1 MTGAAGKRLGLMVD
15 RALPPE
21 RLPDIARG
29 VERLGADELWLVE
42 DLGWTGA
49 IATVATALA
58 ATSRLHVGIGIIP
71 APLRSPAVLAMEL
84 ATLERLYPG
93 RLIAGIGHGV
103 GEWMERIGLRT
114 PSPLAL
120 LEESFVAVRA
130 LLSGAELDL
139 EGRAVRIHGTRLV
152 HPPARVPPLIAG
164 VKGPKSLEL
173 AGKVADG
180 TLLAEGSGAAQIV
193 EAHAAAS
200 RGGAGSGHEVS
211 VFVHLAVDDDPEVAR
226 ERIAPAASDAAAF
239 LGIPVGEATVAAGSP
254 ADAAAT
260 VRDLWDAG
268 AASVIVRPVGDDPV
282 GQFERLAGELRRRPG
297 SSG

>member
-1 MTGAAGKRLGLMVD
+1 MTAAARRLGLMVD

-21 RLPDIARG
+21 RLPGIAADA
-29 VERLGADELWLVE
+29 ERLGADELWLVE

-71 APLRSPAVLAMEL
+71 APLRNPAVLAMEL
-84 ATLERLYPG
+84 ATLERLHPG

-103 GEWMERIGLRT
+103 PGWMDLLGLRT

-120 LEESFVAVRA
+120 LEETFIAVRT
-130 LLSGAELDL
+130 LLAGDQLDID
-139 EGRAVRIHGTRLV
+139 GRAVRIRDTRLV
-152 HPPARVPPLIAG
+152 HPPAQMPPLIAG

-173 AGKVADG
+173 AGRVADG

-200 RGGAGSGHEVS
+200 RGGATSGYEVS
-211 VFVHLAVDDDPEVAR
+211 VFVHLAIDDDP
-226 ERIAPAASDAAAF
+226 AAARDRVSPSASEAAEF
-239 LGIPVGEATVAAGSP
+239 LGLPVEEATVAAGSP

-268 AASVIVRPVGDDPV
+268 AASVIVRPVGDDPIA
-282 GQFERLAGELRRRPG
+282 QFERLAGELRRSG
-297 SSG
+297 STD

>member
-1 MTGAAGKRLGLMVD
+1 MTPGARRIGLMVD

-21 RLPDIARG
+21 RLPELATG
-29 VERLGADELWLVE
+29 AERLGADEVWLVE

-58 ATSRLHVGIGIIP
+58 ATSRLRVGIGIIP

-84 ATLERLYPG
+84 ATLERLHPG

-103 GEWMERIGLRT
+103 PEWMARIGVRT

-120 LEESFVAVRA
+120 LEETFGAVRS
-130 LLSGAELDL
+130 LLSGAELDVD
-139 EGRAVRIHGTRLV
+139 GRAVSIHGLQLV
-152 HPPARVPPLIAG
+152 HPPTRVPPLIAG

-173 AGKVADG
+173 AGRIADG
-180 TLLAEGSGAAQIV
+180 TLLAEGSGPAHVV
-193 EAHAAAS
+193 EAHAAAA
-200 RGGAGSGHEVS
+200 RGGGTSGHEVS
-211 VFVHLAVDDDPEVAR
+211 VFVHLAVDADPDAAR
-226 ERIAPAASDAAAF
+226 ARVAPAAADAAGF
-239 LGIPVGEATVAAGSP
+239 LGIPVDQATVAAGTP

-260 VRDLWDAG
+260 VTALWDAG
-268 AASVIVRPVGDDPV
+268 AASVIVRPVGDDPLE
-282 GQFERLAGELRRRPG
+282 QFAAVVAELRMRAA

>member
-1 MTGAAGKRLGLMVD
+1 MTAQRLGLMVD

-21 RLPDIARG
+21 RLPDIARD

-42 DLGWTGA
+42 DLSWTGA
-49 IATVATALA
+49 IATVATALS
-58 ATSRLHVGIGIIP
+58 ATTRLHVGIGIIP
-71 APLRSPAVLAMEL
+71 APLRNPAVLAMEL
-84 ATLERLYPG
+84 ATLERLHPG

-103 GEWMERIGLRT
+103 GEWMDRIGLRT

-120 LEESFVAVRA
+120 LEETFVAVRT
-130 LLSGAELDL
+130 LLAGAELDL

-152 HPPARVPPLIAG
+152 HPPARVPVLIAG

-180 TLLAEGSGAAQIV
+180 TLLAEGSGAAQII
-193 EAHAAAS
+193 EAHAAAT
-200 RGGAGSGHEVS
+200 RGGAASGHEVS
-211 VFVHLAVDDDPEVAR
+211 VFVHLAIDDDPDVAR
-226 ERIAPAASDAAAF
+226 RRIGPAASEAAEF

-282 GQFERLAGELRRRPG
+282 AQFERLAGELSRG
-297 SSG
+297 SGSTG

>member
-1 MTGAAGKRLGLMVD
+1 MTAQRLGLMVD

-21 RLPDIARG
+21 QLPGIARG

-71 APLRSPAVLAMEL
+71 APLRNPAVLAMEL

-103 GEWMERIGLRT
+103 GEWMERIGLHT

-120 LEESFVAVRA
+120 LEETFVAVRT
-130 LLSGAELDL
+130 LLAGAELDL

-193 EAHAAAS
+193 EARAAAA
-200 RGGAGSGHEVS
+200 RGGAAPGYEVS
-211 VFVHLAVDDDPEVAR
+211 VFVHLVIDDDPEVAR
-226 ERIAPAASDAAAF
+226 ELVGPSASDAAEF
-239 LGIPVGEATVAAGSP
+239 LGIPVAEATVAAGTP

-260 VRDLWDAG
+260 VRELWDAG
-268 AASVIVRPVGDDPV
+268 AASVIVRPVGDDPIA
-282 GQFERLAGELRRRPG
+282 QFARLAGELSPESG
-297 SSG
+297 SIG